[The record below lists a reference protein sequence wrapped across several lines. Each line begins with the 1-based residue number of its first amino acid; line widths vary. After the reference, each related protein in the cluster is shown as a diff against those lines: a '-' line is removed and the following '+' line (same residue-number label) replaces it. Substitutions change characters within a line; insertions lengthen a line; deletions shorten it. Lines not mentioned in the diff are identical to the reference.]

1 MFSNDDIII
10 TPCARVSRQGF
21 NFMQLVLDTDEIIE
35 KIKQLENVKSRS
47 KSVAKDRIKS
57 ANIASVQFKSQ
68 LYGVKQKGQN
78 DFQLY
83 FKENKSYIYD
93 RIDIHFNSD
102 CIQSFKLYNKGKMI
116 EAIGLN
122 ETNNNYTK
130 IFLDEEITFENIN
143 LSSSSK
149 INGIEFTLKKK
160 LKTVLRQV
168 GENNGTFNHNAPTS
182 PGQAVIG
189 FYGSFKEN
197 CLNTFGLIYESIST
211 SFVQEPIIRSS
222 RSKIS
227 NFNNRS
233 NSASKRSILTNN
245 VNIKE
250 SNKTQLN
257 KKIQN
262 NNFEQLVL
270 DTDEKKQ
277 SENAKLRSISVNG
290 AKKARV
296 KSSNVASDQFKS
308 QFNKSESNNNTQL
321 NKKIQNNNQIM
332 IKIYFESGQQCGLH
346 ALNNALQKNS
356 LTQCNKEMAWQDI
369 IIHLLELNIKV
380 ININVKDLLDKIII
394 EKPIGVYLVFDI
406 RKNHMYALRKFRL
419 KGNIWLLDS
428 LNDEPIKANAYFE
441 VIRN

>member
-102 CIQSFKLYNKGKMI
+102 CIQYFKLYNKGKVI
-116 EAIGLN
+116 ETIGLN
-122 ETNNNYTK
+122 ETNNNFTK

-160 LKTVLRQV
+160 LKTLLRQV
-168 GENNGTFNHNAPTS
+168 GENNGTFNHNAPNS

-211 SFVQEPIIRSS
+211 SFVQEPIICP
-222 RSKIS
+222 
-227 NFNNRS
+227 
-233 NSASKRSILTNN
+233 
-245 VNIKE
+245 
-250 SNKTQLN
+250 
-257 KKIQN
+257 
-262 NNFEQLVL
+262 
-270 DTDEKKQ
+270 
-277 SENAKLRSISVNG
+277 AK
-290 AKKARV
+290 
-296 KSSNVASDQFKS
+296 
-308 QFNKSESNNNTQL
+308 
-321 NKKIQNNNQIM
+321 
-332 IKIYFESGQQCGLH
+332 
-346 ALNNALQKNS
+346 
-356 LTQCNKEMAWQDI
+356 
-369 IIHLLELNIKV
+369 
-380 ININVKDLLDKIII
+380 
-394 EKPIGVYLVFDI
+394 
-406 RKNHMYALRKFRL
+406 
-419 KGNIWLLDS
+419 
-428 LNDEPIKANAYFE
+428 
-441 VIRN
+441 